1 MGPKAVPRHCPR
13 CLAEYRADVGRCADC
28 DVELVTGSSPAFD
41 EPPAASDRSERLE
54 PATPSIHPDDPPVV
68 LCQVPQLEADLLV
81 AKLRAEG
88 LVAEADQRATIHL
101 AMAGELGHARV
112 WVLRSQLVSARRVLQ
127 RTRSGEDA
135 I

>member
-1 MGPKAVPRHCPR
+1 MGPNAVPRHCPR
-13 CLAEYRADVGRCADC
+13 CLAEYRADVDRCADC

-41 EPPAASDRSERLE
+41 EPPAASDPSEHVE
-54 PATPSIHPDDPPVV
+54 PVSPSIDADDRPVV

-101 AMAGELGHARV
+101 AMAGDLGHARV
-112 WVLRSQLVSARRVLQ
+112 WVLRSQLASAREVLE